1 MFSIRTSLREAD
13 SPQSREGH
21 MLRRDATG
29 LPSPVDRAG
38 ELARREE
45 PRAPG
50 APSCYAHVTLALH
63 AEHCRPRVA
72 LLVPRQG
79 SLAGLWHFRPAK
91 VREAPTPSRHLE
103 SNTHSAP
110 LTLFRS
116 GARENRSSS
125 AP

>member
-29 LPSPVDRAG
+29 LPSPVDRAVR
-38 ELARREE
+38 ARSSR
-45 PRAPG
+45 RAAGTGG
-50 APSCYAHVTLALH
+50 AIVLRHVTLALH